1 MSTFSPAQADTIWT
15 GLTSQ
20 DFNTASNWDN
30 GLPGTGNNDAIVSL
44 ATGNYPIL
52 AGNATSSRDVRVG
65 TGANGRLD
73 QTAGTLN
80 TGEGSWFWHG
90 YLAANAT
97 YNLANTAATGG
108 TYTGFGQGT
117 GSINIGGS
125 TKNGNLLAGLD
136 NGTVSTV
143 NVNTTGTLAAGGI
156 FLGAAGGSNGH
167 FNMDNGTVTVLG
179 EFQVGANFFSQGSG
193 TDNTYQQSGGTVTAD
208 IFSLARGANNAATM
222 KGTATITGGTLNTL
236 HWFTLGFAGAAGD
249 TATVTNGGGTINVNT
264 AAGGTGVLEMGV
276 FDATTNVFNQNSGV
290 LTLQNNA
297 SIGFGQGGNHSG
309 TSTFNQNG
317 GTVTFY
323 SDAGTTVGGTG
334 SVILGNGGSTG
345 TYVYNLNGGTLTTP
359 GVQKTAAS
367 ASGTFN
373 FNGGTLKAAANNTSF
388 LQNLTAANV
397 RNGGAIIDT
406 AGFNVTAASPLQ
418 HSAISG
424 DNPTDGGL
432 TKNGAGVLTLAG
444 SSTYTGNTTVNGGT
458 LLFSGVGTMTSN
470 IKNITV
476 ANGAGVGAGV
486 GAIGTT
492 RLTTTGIS
500 LGTAGGSTSLVF
512 DFNSLANPTVP
523 ILTDT
528 GALTIGS
535 STVAVS
541 AINAGGLTSGTVT
554 LLDYSGAALSASDFA
569 KFNATVPLSRT
580 DPGHAYQ
587 QHSEHVDRYVDRG
600 RADYVAW

>member
-1 MSTFSPAQADTIWT
+1 MARKLKFVRASIVCTFVFAACILSTFSPAQADTTWT

-193 TDNTYQQSGGTVTAD
+193 TDNTYQQSGGSVTAD

-334 SVILGNGGSTG
+334 SVNLGNGGSTG

-388 LQNLTAANV
+388 LQNLTAANM

-444 SSTYTGNTTVNGGT
+444 INTYTGDTLVNAGTLALADNAGMAFVVGSAGVNSKMIGSGTANLDGDFTFDLSGASTTPGASWTIVNVGTLTETFGPTFTVNAFTDAGNNIWTKSINGT
-458 LLFSGVGTMTSN
+458 YHYQFSE
-470 IKNITV
+470 
-476 ANGAGVGAGV
+476 
-486 GAIGTT
+486 
-492 RLTTTGIS
+492 TTGVLQVVPEPAMALMLLTA
-500 LGTAGGSTSLVF
+500 LGMLPAF
-512 DFNSLANPTVP
+512 RRR
-523 ILTDT
+523 
-528 GALTIGS
+528 
-535 STVAVS
+535 
-541 AINAGGLTSGTVT
+541 
-554 LLDYSGAALSASDFA
+554 AA
-569 KFNATVPLSRT
+569 
-580 DPGHAYQ
+580 
-587 QHSEHVDRYVDRG
+587 
-600 RADYVAW
+600 